1 MESDWPVPGGSRSKA
16 LLESLREDGEDL
28 GWHVP
33 VLVGSDHFLDRL
45 DLAGCQ
51 LLRRD
56 TRTGG
61 QIVQTTL
68 LVPFSRIISGV

>member
-1 MESDWPVPGGSRSKA
+1 MESDQPVLGESGSKDV
-16 LLESLREDGEDL
+16 LESLREDGEDPS
-28 GWHVP
+28 WHVP
-33 VLVGSDHFLDRL
+33 VLVVSDHFLDRL
-45 DLAGCQ
+45 DLTGCQ

-68 LVPFSRIISGV
+68 LVPFPRIISGV